1 MMERKKKLRIIQL
14 SLLFLGLCIILFTYS
29 ENKNTVQKKEILPKT
44 TKEKINKELKGK
56 NQNDEA
62 NVFYNI
68 SYSGIDLSGN
78 RYVLKSKIAKT
89 RLEND
94 EIIDMTE
101 VEAVFYFKDN
111 TKLNVSS
118 KFGQYNNKTLDMS
131 FKKNVK
137 ANYQKSV
144 LFAEAA
150 EYSNSKSLLTI
161 SDKVRVIDTR
171 GNLKADKL
179 SFDLKNQTLNISSVK
194 SNNINAKVNLDE
206 KRF

>member
-1 MMERKKKLRIIQL
+1 MERKKKLRIIQL

-29 ENKNTVQKKEILPKT
+29 ENKNIVQKKEILPKT
-44 TKEKINKELKGK
+44 TKEKINKELKGE

-144 LFAEAA
+144 LFSEAA

-179 SFDLKNQTLNISSVK
+179 LFDLKNQTLNISSVK

>member
-1 MMERKKKLRIIQL
+1 MERKKKLRIIQL

-29 ENKNTVQKKEILPKT
+29 ENKNTVQKKEILLKT
-44 TKEKINKELKGK
+44 TKEKINKELKGE

-101 VEAVFYFKDN
+101 VEAVFYFKGN

-144 LFAEAA
+144 LFSEAA

-179 SFDLKNQTLNISSVK
+179 LFDLKNQTLNISSVK
-194 SNNINAKVNLDE
+194 SNSINAKVNLDE

>member
-1 MMERKKKLRIIQL
+1 MERKKKLRIVQL

-29 ENKNTVQKKEILPKT
+29 ENKNTVKKKEILPKT
-44 TKEKINKELKGK
+44 TKEKINKEFKAE

>member
-1 MMERKKKLRIIQL
+1 MERKKKLRIIQL

-44 TKEKINKELKGK
+44 TKEKINKELKGE

-101 VEAVFYFKDN
+101 VEAIFYFKDN

-118 KFGQYNNKTLDMS
+118 KFGQYNNKTLDMN
-131 FKKNVK
+131 FRKNVSISK
-137 ANYQKSV
+137 LFWNKNFRLNMFFRMIIIFSISLVLKNINEIFTKLNVKNQKIY
-144 LFAEAA
+144 F
-150 EYSNSKSLLTI
+150 
-161 SDKVRVIDTR
+161 
-171 GNLKADKL
+171 DKL
-179 SFDLKNQTLNISSVK
+179 ISK
-194 SNNINAKVNLDE
+194 YFL
-206 KRF
+206 

>member
-1 MMERKKKLRIIQL
+1 MKRKKKLIIIQL
-14 SLLFLGLCIILFTYS
+14 SLLFLGISIILFTYS
-29 ENKNTVQKKEILPKT
+29 ENKNTTQEKEILTKT
-44 TKEKINKELKGK
+44 TKEKIDKELMGE
-56 NQNDEA
+56 NPDDA
-62 NVFYNI
+62 SNVFYNI

-89 RLEND
+89 SIEND

-118 KFGQYNNKTLDMS
+118 KFGKYNNNTLEMI

-137 ANYQKSV
+137 AAYLKSI
-144 LFAEAA
+144 LFAEEA
-150 EYSNSKSLLTI
+150 EYSNSQSLLTI
-161 SDKVRVIDTR
+161 SDKVRIKDKR

-179 SFDLKNQTLNISSVK
+179 SFDLKKQTLNISSIK
-194 SNNINAKVNLDE
+194 DNNINAKVSLDE

>member
-1 MMERKKKLRIIQL
+1 MERKKKLRIIQL

-44 TKEKINKELKGK
+44 TKEKINKELKGE

-144 LFAEAA
+144 LFSEAA

>member
-1 MMERKKKLRIIQL
+1 MERKKKLRIIQL
-14 SLLFLGLCIILFTYS
+14 SLLFLGSCIILFTYS

-44 TKEKINKELKGK
+44 TKEKINKEFKAE

-68 SYSGIDLSGN
+68 SYSGIDLSGK

-144 LFAEAA
+144 LFSEAA

-179 SFDLKNQTLNISSVK
+179 LFDLKNQTLNISSVK

>member
-1 MMERKKKLRIIQL
+1 MERKKKLRIIQL

-29 ENKNTVQKKEILPKT
+29 ENKNTVQKKEILTKT
-44 TKEKINKELKGK
+44 TKEKVNKELKGE
-56 NQNDEA
+56 NQDDEA

-101 VEAVFYFKDN
+101 VEAIFYFKDN

-118 KFGQYNNKTLDMS
+118 KFGQYNNKTLDMN
-131 FKKNVK
+131 FRKNVSISK
-137 ANYQKSV
+137 LFWNKNFRLNMFFRMIIIFSISLVLKNINEIFTKLNVKNQKIY
-144 LFAEAA
+144 F
-150 EYSNSKSLLTI
+150 
-161 SDKVRVIDTR
+161 
-171 GNLKADKL
+171 DKL
-179 SFDLKNQTLNISSVK
+179 ISK
-194 SNNINAKVNLDE
+194 YFL
-206 KRF
+206 

>member
-1 MMERKKKLRIIQL
+1 MERKKKLRIIQL

-44 TKEKINKELKGK
+44 TKEKINKELKGE

-144 LFAEAA
+144 LFEEAA

-179 SFDLKNQTLNISSVK
+179 SFDLKNKTLNISSVK